1 MKIFN
6 RKRQRAAPAVRRHSL
21 RAGLAT
27 AAEAEGRTVQR
38 RLGHATAEIAT
49 SVGATASAST

>member
-1 MKIFN
+1 MF
-6 RKRQRAAPAVRRHSL
+6 AGHSL

-27 AAEAEGRTVQR
+27 AAEERTVQCH
-38 RLGHATAEIAT
+38 LGHATAEIAT